1 MLENYFV
8 RVYIFLFV
16 ILPVMLMGCK
26 DKEDAK
32 AVAEPGECVE
42 EIDPPGSVLSD
53 EEVEES
59 ERDSVA
65 REHVVSTSP
74 DTLQTKP
81 CT

>member
-1 MLENYFV
+1 MP
-8 RVYIFLFV
+8 
-16 ILPVMLMGCK
+16 LPVMFMGCK
-26 DKEDAK
+26 DEEDAK

-42 EIDPPGSVLSD
+42 EIYPPRSVLCD
-53 EEVEES
+53 QEVEEIVG
-59 ERDSVA
+59 DSVA